1 MNIKTE
7 RYGVRGMGKRM
18 GSEKLGSF
26 YTGKKARKRREW
38 RGIKDTLYDYA
49 QWLRIWGVLIALPQ
63 NPIM

>member
-49 QWLRIWGVLIALPQ
+49 QWLRI
-63 NPIM
+63 

>member
-26 YTGKKARKRREW
+26 YTGKRQEN
-38 RGIKDTLYDYA
+38 
-49 QWLRIWGVLIALPQ
+49 GVNGAV
-63 NPIM
+63 